1 MAPTTGL
8 HDWPPR
14 PATTNGAAATFTV
27 SIRNGA
33 GPDERKETVTDAAT
47 AVWPCD
53 GPSRVPAWV
62 YSDPDLYRRERET
75 IFRGRSWNYVAL
87 TCELPN
93 PGDFKRSWV
102 ADMPVI
108 VTRDEAGGANVFVNR
123 CAHRGVE
130 FCRATRGN
138 AREFMCPYHQWTYN
152 LAGDLTAVPFRKGF
166 KRQGGMPADFKM
178 EAHSLEKLTVTER
191 NGAIFASFDPSTEP
205 FEAYLGESMLRYF
218 DRVFDG
224 RALRVLGYMCQR
236 VPANWKLY
244 LDNQK
249 DPYHATLLH
258 YFLISFGLFRASEP
272 SLVRMDPLGRH
283 SALISQKGEQQEI
296 AGGEEM
302 KHNDPAMKLE
312 GPEMLQPVRE
322 YAGPDTV
329 VIHTIWPGVI
339 IQQQS
344 NTLAVRHVIPRGP
357 DAYDLAW
364 TFFGY
369 ADDDPAMTE
378 RRLMQANLMGPAGYV
393 SVDDSE
399 VVAFAQDGLGPY
411 ADSVGVVEMDG
422 REVREAD
429 TLVSEG
435 AVRGFYDYYR
445 RVMGL

>member
-1 MAPTTGL
+1 MERAMA
-8 HDWPPR
+8 WP
-14 PATTNGAAATFTV
+14 G
-27 SIRNGA
+27 
-33 GPDERKETVTDAAT
+33 
-47 AVWPCD
+47 D

-62 YSDPDLYRRERET
+62 YSDPDIFRRERET
-75 IFRGRSWNYVAL
+75 IFRGRSWNYIAL
-87 TCELPN
+87 SCEVPEA
-93 PGDFKRSWV
+93 GDFKRSWV

-108 VTRDEAGGANVFVNR
+108 VARDDTGRANVFVNR

-130 FCRATRGN
+130 FCKAPKGN

-152 LAGDLTAVPFRKGF
+152 LSGDLTAVPFRKGF
-166 KRQGGMPADFKM
+166 KRQGGMPDDFRL
-178 EAHSLEKLTVTER
+178 EDHALEKLAVTER
-191 NGAIFASFDPSTEP
+191 NGAIFASFDPATEP
-205 FEAYLGESMLRYF
+205 FEDYLGERMLHYF
-218 DRVFDG
+218 DRIFDG
-224 RALRVLGYMCQR
+224 RELRVLGYMRQR
-236 VPANWKLY
+236 IPANWKLY
-244 LDNQK
+244 FDNQK

-272 SLVRMDPLGRH
+272 SFVRMDPEGRH
-283 SALISQKGEQQEI
+283 SALISQKGDQKEI

-302 KHNDPAMKLE
+302 KHNDPRLKLD
-312 GPEMLQPVRE
+312 GPQMLDPVRE
-322 YAGPDTV
+322 FPGADTV

-357 DAYDLAW
+357 GAYDLAW

-369 ADDDPAMTE
+369 ADDDAAMTE
-378 RRLMQANLMGPAGYV
+378 RRLMQANLMGPAGFV

-399 VVAFAQDGLGPY
+399 VVAFAQDGLAPY
-411 ADSVGVVEMDG
+411 DASLGVVEMDG
-422 REVREAD
+422 RSVNEAD

>member
-1 MAPTTGL
+1 MTGSGAS
-8 HDWPPR
+8 
-14 PATTNGAAATFTV
+14 PAALVGTGAILVGRKESVTEAATMTW
-27 SIRNGA
+27 
-33 GPDERKETVTDAAT
+33 PD
-47 AVWPCD
+47 D

-62 YSDPDLYRRERET
+62 FSDPDLFGRERET
-75 IFRGRSWNYVAL
+75 IFRGRSWNYIAL
-87 TCELPN
+87 TCEIPN

-102 ADMPVI
+102 ADMPV
-108 VTRDEAGGANVFVNR
+108 VVARDESGCANVFVNR

-130 FCRATRGN
+130 FCKASHGN
-138 AREFMCPYHQWTYN
+138 AREFMCPYHQWTYS
-152 LAGDLTAVPFRKGF
+152 LSGDLTAVPFRKGF
-166 KRQGGMPADFKM
+166 KRQGGMPTDFRL
-178 EAHSLEKLTVTER
+178 EEHALEKLTVTER
-191 NGAIFASFDPSTEP
+191 NGAIFATFDPSTEP
-205 FEAYLGESMLRYF
+205 FDAYLGESMLRYF
-218 DRVFDG
+218 ERIFDG
-224 RALRVLGYMCQR
+224 RDLRVLGYMRQR

-272 SLVRMDPLGRH
+272 SLVRMDPMGRH
-283 SALISQKGEQQEI
+283 SALISQKGDQQQI

-302 KHNDPAMKLE
+302 KHNDPTMKLD

-322 YAGPDTV
+322 YAGADTV
-329 VIHTIWPGVI
+329 VIHTIWPAVI

-357 DAYDLAW
+357 NAYDLAW

-369 ADDDPAMTE
+369 ADDDPDMTE

-411 ADSVGVVEMDG
+411 TDSVGIVEMDG
-422 REVREAD
+422 RAVKEAD

-435 AVRGFYDYYR
+435 AVRGFYDHYR
-445 RVMGL
+445 KVMGL